1 MTRWRSWWSFRVRVF
16 EGPTSRGVI
25 LSRAARFVAGPIAIP
40 FLSPRIKHDALDAI
54 TLFQREREREREKES
69 DSSYDVGRIMHAAV
83 RRIAASVA

>member
-1 MTRWRSWWSFRVRVF
+1 MF

-54 TLFQREREREREKES
+54 TLFQREREKES